1 MGVKLLSEEEV
12 SAIYDQGKGPTV
24 AVVMSLQDQL
34 VELIQRVNTLEA
46 RVNQNSQNSS
56 KPPSSDGYQKPVP
69 KSSRE
74 KTGLKPG
81 GQVGHVGTTLE
92 RVAKADHTVEYW
104 PDHCECCRAPLGQ
117 TYASGC
123 EIRQVH
129 DIPPVRIETT
139 DHIALQVRCSQCGH
153 MTQGDFPPQVH
164 SLVQYGNGVMALGVY
179 ATMYQLLPI
188 ERTCE
193 MLGDLFGCSGR
204 VVSIGGGTIVNWI
217 SGCATRLAQTQELIK
232 LAIHGCAVVHF
243 DETGLRVLKKLYW
256 LHSAS
261 TDSLTYYQVDTNRA
275 GEAFDRVGILPG
287 FQGVAVHDALPSYLK
302 RDVQHALCNAHLLRE
317 LTALE
322 EQTKQHWPT
331 QLKATLINMKDE
343 VAQAVTRG
351 EERLPNAT
359 LARLEAEYDRLVKR
373 ALQSNPPPKR
383 QPGQRGRARASPA
396 RNLAERLRD
405 RKDCILRFLRDF
417 QVPFDNNLAERDLRM
432 TKVKQKISGSFR
444 SLEGAEAFATIR
456 GYISTVRKQGY
467 SAFAALRAFLDGDPV
482 NLVLG

>member
-164 SLVQYGNGVMALGVY
+164 SLVQYGNTPSKGCPGVKVALLGAIALGVY
-179 ATMYQLLPI
+179 ATMYQLLPF

-193 MLGDLFGCSGR
+193 MLGDLFGRSGR
-204 VVSIGGGTIVNWI
+204 VVSIGGGTLVNWV
-217 SGCATRLAQTQELIK
+217 SGCAARLAQTQELIK
-232 LAIHGCAVVHF
+232 LAIHGPSKGRFGCAVAHF
-243 DETGLRVLKKLYW
+243 DETGLRVLKKL
-256 LHSAS
+256 
-261 TDSLTYYQVDTNRA
+261 
-275 GEAFDRVGILPG
+275 
-287 FQGVAVHDALPSYLK
+287 
-302 RDVQHALCNAHLLRE
+302 
-317 LTALE
+317 
-322 EQTKQHWPT
+322 
-331 QLKATLINMKDE
+331 
-343 VAQAVTRG
+343 
-351 EERLPNAT
+351 
-359 LARLEAEYDRLVKR
+359 
-373 ALQSNPPPKR
+373 
-383 QPGQRGRARASPA
+383 
-396 RNLAERLRD
+396 
-405 RKDCILRFLRDF
+405 
-417 QVPFDNNLAERDLRM
+417 
-432 TKVKQKISGSFR
+432 
-444 SLEGAEAFATIR
+444 
-456 GYISTVRKQGY
+456 
-467 SAFAALRAFLDGDPV
+467 
-482 NLVLG
+482 